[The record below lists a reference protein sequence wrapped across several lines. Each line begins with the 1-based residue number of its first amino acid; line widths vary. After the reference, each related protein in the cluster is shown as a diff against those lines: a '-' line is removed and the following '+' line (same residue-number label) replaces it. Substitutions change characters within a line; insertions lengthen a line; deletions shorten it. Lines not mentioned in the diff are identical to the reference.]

1 LSVFRFK
8 QFDVKQANNP
18 LKVGTDAM
26 LLGACIDASTK
37 KRGLDLGTG
46 TGVLSLMVA
55 QKNTE
60 IQLDAVEINSLA
72 AEECSFNFNQSKWN
86 NRLHC
91 LEGDYLKID
100 FQKPYDLIFSN
111 PPYHFESIMG
121 ADVNYNRAKHSDSN
135 ELAELFRL
143 VNRILSEDGDFWL
156 ILPFQLQ
163 TYIQKIA
170 GENQFYCKQLIQIHA
185 KENKRNTR
193 TIFQFQKKKE
203 SSLNVTDFYIRNADN
218 SYTEAYIQLTKAFHF
233 VEL

>member
-26 LLGACIDASTK
+26 LLGAFIDASSK

-55 QKNTE
+55 QKNAE
-60 IQLDAVEINSLA
+60 IFINAVEINSLA
-72 AEECSFNFNQSKWN
+72 AEECTFNFNQSKWN
-86 NRLHC
+86 NRLNC
-91 LEGDYLKID
+91 LDSDYLKID
-100 FQKPYDLIFSN
+100 FPKPYDLIFSN
-111 PPYHFESIMG
+111 PPYHLESIIG
-121 ADVNYNRAKHSDSN
+121 SDLNYNRAKHSDSN
-135 ELAELFRL
+135 ELAKLFSL

-170 GENQFYCKQLIQIHA
+170 EENQLFCKQMIQIHA

-193 TIFQFQKKKE
+193 TIFQFQKKE
-203 SSLNVTDFYIRNADN
+203 SNLNVTDFYIRNADN

-233 VEL
+233 VAL

>member
-26 LLGACIDASTK
+26 LLGAFIDATDK
-37 KRGLDLGTG
+37 KLGLDLGTG

-72 AEECSFNFNQSKWN
+72 AAECSFNFEQSVWS
-86 NRLHC
+86 NRLKC
-91 LEGDYLKID
+91 LEGNYLTID
-100 FQKPYDLIFSN
+100 FEKCFDLIFTN
-111 PPYHFESIMG
+111 PPYHIESIIG
-121 ADVNYNRAKHSDSN
+121 ENLDYNRAKHSDSN

-163 TYIQKIA
+163 TYIQEIA
-170 GENQFYCKQLIQIHA
+170 GENQLYCKQLIQIHA

-193 TIFQFQKKKE
+193 VVFQFQKKQ
-203 SSLNVTDFYIRNADN
+203 SNLSITDFYIRNADN
-218 SYTEAYIQLTKAFHF
+218 SYTEAYIQLTKAYHF

>member
-26 LLGACIDASTK
+26 LLGAFIDATDK
-37 KRGLDLGTG
+37 KLGLDLGTG

-72 AEECSFNFNQSKWN
+72 AAECSFNFEQSVWS
-86 NRLHC
+86 NRLKC
-91 LEGDYLKID
+91 LEGNYLTID
-100 FQKPYDLIFSN
+100 FEKCFDLIFTN
-111 PPYHFESIMG
+111 PPYHIESIIG
-121 ADVNYNRAKHSDSN
+121 ENLDYNRAKHSDSN

-163 TYIQKIA
+163 TYIQEIA
-170 GENQFYCKQLIQIHA
+170 GENQLYCKQLIQIHA

-193 TIFQFQKKKE
+193 VVFQFQKKQ
-203 SSLNVTDFYIRNADN
+203 SNLSITDFYIRNADN
-218 SYTEAYIQLTKAFHF
+218 SYTESYIQLTKAYHF

>member
-1 LSVFRFK
+1 MSVFRFK

-26 LLGACIDASTK
+26 LLGAFIDATDK
-37 KRGLDLGTG
+37 KSGLDLGTG

-60 IQLDAVEINSLA
+60 IQLDAIEINSLA
-72 AEECSFNFNQSKWN
+72 AAECSFNFEQSIWS
-86 NRLHC
+86 NRLKC
-91 LEGDYLKID
+91 LEGDYLTID
-100 FQKPYDLIFSN
+100 FEKHYDLIFSN
-111 PPYHFESIMG
+111 PPYHLESIIG
-121 ADVNYNRAKHSDSN
+121 TDLEYNRAKHSDSN

-163 TYIQKIA
+163 TYIQKTA
-170 GENQFYCKQLIQIHA
+170 SENQLYCKQLIQIHA
-185 KENKRNTR
+185 KENKPNTR
-193 TIFQFQKKKE
+193 IICQFQKKQ
-203 SSLNVTDFYIRNADN
+203 SNLSVSDFYIRKADN

>member
-1 LSVFRFK
+1 MSVFRFK

-26 LLGACIDASTK
+26 LLGAFIDATDK
-37 KRGLDLGTG
+37 KLGLDLGTG

-72 AEECSFNFNQSKWN
+72 AAECSFNFEQSVWS
-86 NRLHC
+86 NRLKC
-91 LEGDYLKID
+91 LEGNYLTID
-100 FQKPYDLIFSN
+100 FEKCFDLIFTN
-111 PPYHFESIMG
+111 PPYHIESIIG
-121 ADVNYNRAKHSDSN
+121 ENLDYNRAKHSDSN

-163 TYIQKIA
+163 TYIQEIA
-170 GENQFYCKQLIQIHA
+170 GENQLYCKQLIQIHA

-193 TIFQFQKKKE
+193 VVFQFQKKQ
-203 SSLNVTDFYIRNADN
+203 SNLSITDFYIRNADN
-218 SYTEAYIQLTKAFHF
+218 SYTEAYIQLTKAYHF

>member
-1 LSVFRFK
+1 MSVFRFK

-26 LLGACIDASTK
+26 LLGAFIDATDK
-37 KRGLDLGTG
+37 KLGLDLGTG

-72 AEECSFNFNQSKWN
+72 AAECSFNFEQSVWS
-86 NRLHC
+86 NRLKC
-91 LEGDYLKID
+91 LEGNYLTID
-100 FQKPYDLIFSN
+100 FEKCFDLIFTN
-111 PPYHFESIMG
+111 PPYHIESIIG
-121 ADVNYNRAKHSDSN
+121 ENLDYNRAKHSDSN

-163 TYIQKIA
+163 TYIQEIA
-170 GENQFYCKQLIQIHA
+170 GENQLYCKQLIQIHA

-193 TIFQFQKKKE
+193 VVFQFQKKQ
-203 SSLNVTDFYIRNADN
+203 SNLSITDFNIRNADN
-218 SYTEAYIQLTKAFHF
+218 SYTEAYIQLTKAYHF

>member
-26 LLGACIDASTK
+26 LLGAFIDATNK
-37 KRGLDLGTG
+37 KSGLDLGTG

-55 QKNTE
+55 QKNAE
-60 IQLDAVEINSLA
+60 IFIDSVEINSLA
-72 AEECSFNFNQSKWN
+72 AAECSFNFEQSVWS
-86 NRLHC
+86 NRLNC

-100 FQKPYDLIFSN
+100 FPKPYDLIFSN
-111 PPYHFESIMG
+111 PPYHLESIIG
-121 ADVNYNRAKHSDSN
+121 ENLDYNRAKHSDSN

-163 TYIQKIA
+163 TYIQEIA
-170 GENQFYCKQLIQIHA
+170 GENQLYCKQLIQIHA

-193 TIFQFQKKKE
+193 VVFQFQKKQ
-203 SSLNVTDFYIRNADN
+203 SNLSITDFYIRNADN
-218 SYTEAYIQLTKAFHF
+218 SYTEAYIQLTKAYHF

>member
-1 LSVFRFK
+1 MSVFRFK

-26 LLGACIDASTK
+26 LLGAFIDATDK
-37 KRGLDLGTG
+37 KLGLDLGTG

-60 IQLDAVEINSLA
+60 IQLDAVEINSFA
-72 AEECSFNFNQSKWN
+72 AAECSFNFEQSVWS
-86 NRLHC
+86 NRLKC
-91 LEGDYLKID
+91 LEGNYLTID
-100 FQKPYDLIFSN
+100 FEKCFDLIFTN
-111 PPYHFESIMG
+111 PPYHIESIIG
-121 ADVNYNRAKHSDSN
+121 ENLDYNRAKHSDSN

-163 TYIQKIA
+163 TYIQEIA
-170 GENQFYCKQLIQIHA
+170 GENQLYCKQLIQIHA

-193 TIFQFQKKKE
+193 VVFQFQKKQ
-203 SSLNVTDFYIRNADN
+203 SNLSITDFYIRNADN
-218 SYTEAYIQLTKAFHF
+218 SYTEAYIQLTKAYHF

>member
-8 QFDVKQANNP
+8 QFDVKQTNNP

-26 LLGACIDASTK
+26 LLGAFIDASTK

-60 IQLDAVEINSLA
+60 IQLDAIEINSLA
-72 AEECSFNFNQSKWN
+72 AEECSFNFEQSVWSI
-86 NRLHC
+86 RLHC

-111 PPYHFESIMG
+111 PPYHLESIIG
-121 ADVNYNRAKHSDSN
+121 EDLDYNRAKHSDSN
-135 ELAELFRL
+135 ELAELVHL

-156 ILPFQLQ
+156 ILPFQLT

-170 GENQFYCKQLIQIHA
+170 EDNKLFCKQLIQIHA

-193 TIFQFQKKKE
+193 VICQFQKKQ
-203 SSLNVTDFYIRNADN
+203 SNLSVSDFYIRNADN
-218 SYTEAYIQLTKAFHF
+218 SYTEAYIQLTKDFHF

>member
-26 LLGACIDASTK
+26 LLGAFIDATDK
-37 KRGLDLGTG
+37 KLGLDLGTG

-72 AEECSFNFNQSKWN
+72 AAECSFNFEQSVWS
-86 NRLHC
+86 NRLKC
-91 LEGDYLKID
+91 LEGNYLTID
-100 FQKPYDLIFSN
+100 FEKCFDLIFTN
-111 PPYHFESIMG
+111 PPYHIESIIG
-121 ADVNYNRAKHSDSN
+121 ENLDYNRAKHSDSN

-163 TYIQKIA
+163 TYIQEIA
-170 GENQFYCKQLIQIHA
+170 GENQLYCKQLIQIHA

-193 TIFQFQKKKE
+193 VVFQFQKKQ
-203 SSLNVTDFYIRNADN
+203 SNLSITDFNIRNADN
-218 SYTEAYIQLTKAFHF
+218 SYTEAYIQLTKAYHF

>member
-1 LSVFRFK
+1 MSVFRFK

-26 LLGACIDASTK
+26 LLGAFIDASNK
-37 KRGLDLGTG
+37 KRCLDLGTG

-55 QKNTE
+55 QKNTQ
-60 IQLDAVEINSLA
+60 IIIDAVEINSLA
-72 AEECSFNFNQSKWN
+72 AEECSFNFEQSAWS

-111 PPYHFESIMG
+111 PPYHLESIIG
-121 ADVNYNRAKHSDSN
+121 EDLDYNRAKHSDSN
-135 ELAELFRL
+135 ELAELFSL

-163 TYIQKIA
+163 TYIQKTA
-170 GENQFYCKQLIQIHA
+170 SENQLYCKQLIQIHA

-193 TIFQFQKKKE
+193 TIFQFQKKE
-203 SSLNVTDFYIRNADN
+203 SNLYVSDFYIRNADN

>member
-1 LSVFRFK
+1 MSVFRFK

-26 LLGACIDASTK
+26 LLGAFIDATNK
-37 KRGLDLGTG
+37 KSGLDLGSG

-60 IQLDAVEINSLA
+60 IQLDAIEINSLA
-72 AEECSFNFNQSKWN
+72 AAECSFNFEQSVWS
-86 NRLHC
+86 NRLNC
-91 LEGDYLKID
+91 MEGDYLSID
-100 FQKPYDLIFSN
+100 FQKQYDLIFTN
-111 PPYHFESIMG
+111 PPYHIESIIG
-121 ADVNYNRAKHSDSN
+121 ENLDYNRAKHSDSN

-170 GENQFYCKQLIQIHA
+170 EENQLYCKQLIQIHA
-185 KENKRNTR
+185 KENKPNTR
-193 TIFQFQKKKE
+193 IIYQFQKKQ
-203 SSLNVTDFYIRNADN
+203 SNLSVTDFYIRNADN

>member
-26 LLGACIDASTK
+26 LLGAFIDATNK
-37 KRGLDLGTG
+37 KSGLDLGTG

-55 QKNTE
+55 QKNAE
-60 IQLDAVEINSLA
+60 IFINAVEINSLA
-72 AEECSFNFNQSKWN
+72 AEECSFNFEQSVWS

-100 FQKPYDLIFSN
+100 FQKSYDLIFSN
-111 PPYHFESIMG
+111 PPYHLESIIG
-121 ADVNYNRAKHSDSN
+121 SDLDYNRAKHSDSN
-135 ELAELFRL
+135 ELVELVRL
-143 VNRILSEDGDFWL
+143 VNRILSKDGDFWV

-163 TYIQKIA
+163 TYIQELA
-170 GENQFYCKQLIQIHA
+170 EENQLYCKQLIQIHA
-185 KENKRNTR
+185 KENKPNTR
-193 TIFQFQKKKE
+193 IICQFQKKQ
-203 SSLNVTDFYIRNADN
+203 SNLSVTDFYIRNADN
-218 SYTEAYIQLTKAFHF
+218 SYTEAYIHLTKAFHF

>member
-1 LSVFRFK
+1 MSVFRFK

-26 LLGACIDASTK
+26 LLGAFIDATNK
-37 KRGLDLGTG
+37 KSGLDLGAG

-60 IQLDAVEINSLA
+60 IQLDAIEINSLA
-72 AEECSFNFNQSKWN
+72 AAECSFNFEQSAWS
-86 NRLHC
+86 NRLKC
-91 LEGDYLKID
+91 LEGDYLSID
-100 FQKPYDLIFSN
+100 FQKRYDLIFSN
-111 PPYHFESIMG
+111 PPYHLESIIG
-121 ADVNYNRAKHSDSN
+121 TDLDYNRAKHSDSN

-163 TYIQKIA
+163 TYIQELAVK
-170 GENQFYCKQLIQIHA
+170 NQLYCKQLIQIHA
-185 KENKRNTR
+185 KENKPNTR
-193 TIFQFQKKKE
+193 IICQFQKKQ
-203 SSLNVTDFYIRNADN
+203 SNLSVSDFFIRNADN
-218 SYTEAYIQLTKAFHF
+218 SYTEAYIQLTKAFHY